1 MTAAGAEPV
10 QLEPVRV
17 DGKAIAGRDLLL
29 QLLDLAIFEFDDLA
43 AARADEMIVMT
54 LVGDVVV
61 LRL

>member
-1 MTAAGAEPV
+1 MTTAGAETV
-10 QLEPVRV
+10 ELEPVRV
-17 DGKAIAGRDLLL
+17 DGKAVAGCDFLL

-43 AARADEMIVMT
+43 AARADKMIVMT